1 MEDKTYAVIVK
12 YHNEPKERIEARLA
26 KDRKDLEYQL
36 NMDDE
41 VEWYDFDEKQFTESL
56 DQMREKALKMKEN
69 SNAFAIL
76 YGYRVKD
83 EEVELEPEEFAA
95 EEEYKDRIKQITNSF
110 TKLSDKD
117 PRGNRYGHEHNITF
131 YTIYPNKK
139 QVSESTAIN
148 NNWKV
153 KKSRIDTKKI
163 DSIINDLISSFP
175 IIGSKPATIFKR
187 HYKEKFV
194 RYDIWLGYAG
204 PGDAEA
210 VEQKLLPSFEYL
222 RDAVALYGWKAFF
235 EFSGYVGT
243 DFFIQIRMPY
253 ETLENV
259 APIVTESTTI
269 SSDKWN
275 IGSDKSKLS
284 DEEIALLDEL
294 AQKLESSSVNGY
306 KYVVQ
311 STYEDFGAGMQW
323 YTIVCYDKKGDSWQ
337 VLDTKEWLQLMN
349 TGDVDAVYSEIVSG
363 EYFQD
368 KIIKESLAEMNHRQL
383 MTYMDT
389 LD

>member
-1 MEDKTYAVIVK
+1 MTDRRLLANYKRSDFSPNKESIEENYSEQGILDESFNKTYQITVK
-12 YHNEPKERIEARLA
+12 YHNEPNAKIEARSA

-41 VEWYDFDEKQFTESL
+41 VEWYDFDEKQFNESL
-56 DQMREKALKMKEN
+56 DQMREKALKLKDN

-83 EEVELEPEEFAA
+83 KEVELEPEEFAT
-95 EEEYKDRIKQITNSF
+95 EEEYKDRIQQITNSF

-117 PRGNRYGHEHNITF
+117 PRGNRYGHEHNIEF

-139 QVSESTAIN
+139 LMA
-148 NNWKV
+148 
-153 KKSRIDTKKI
+153 
-163 DSIINDLISSFP
+163 
-175 IIGSKPATIFKR
+175 
-187 HYKEKFV
+187 
-194 RYDIWLGYAG
+194 
-204 PGDAEA
+204 
-210 VEQKLLPSFEYL
+210 
-222 RDAVALYGWKAFF
+222 
-235 EFSGYVGT
+235 
-243 DFFIQIRMPY
+243 
-253 ETLENV
+253 
-259 APIVTESTTI
+259 ESTTI

-275 IGSDKSKLS
+275 IGSDKSNLTS
-284 DEEIALLDEL
+284 GEIALLDEL

-311 STYEDFGAGMQW
+311 HTYEDFGAGMQW

-349 TGDVDAVYSEIVSG
+349 TGDIDAVYSEVVSG

-368 KIIKESLAEMNHRQL
+368 KLIESNLSEMNHRQL
-383 MTYMDT
+383 MSYMDN

>member
-1 MEDKTYAVIVK
+1 MSELYLDILNGFKEIAQMQGKSELESHI
-12 YHNEPKERIEARLA
+12 NELASSSNIE
-26 KDRKDLEYQL
+26 
-36 NMDDE
+36 
-41 VEWYDFDEKQFTESL
+41 VTESL

-83 EEVELEPEEFAA
+83 KEVELEPEEFAT
-95 EEEYKDRIKQITNSF
+95 EKDYRDRIKQITNSF

-117 PRGNRYGHEHNITF
+117 PRGNRYGKEHNITF
-131 YTIYPNKK
+131 YTVYPNKK
-139 QVSESTAIN
+139 QNVN
-148 NNWKV
+148 
-153 KKSRIDTKKI
+153 
-163 DSIINDLISSFP
+163 
-175 IIGSKPATIFKR
+175 
-187 HYKEKFV
+187 
-194 RYDIWLGYAG
+194 
-204 PGDAEA
+204 
-210 VEQKLLPSFEYL
+210 
-222 RDAVALYGWKAFF
+222 
-235 EFSGYVGT
+235 
-243 DFFIQIRMPY
+243 
-253 ETLENV
+253 EN
-259 APIVTESTTI
+259 AS
-269 SSDKWN
+269 KWN

-311 STYEDFGAGMQW
+311 HTYEDFGAGMQW

-349 TGDVDAVYSEIVSG
+349 TGDVDAVYNEIING

>member
-56 DQMREKALKMKEN
+56 DQMREKALKMKED
-69 SNAFAIL
+69 SNTFAIL

-83 EEVELEPEEFAA
+83 EEVELEPEEFAT
-95 EEEYKDRIKQITNSF
+95 EKEYKDRIQQITNSF

-131 YTIYPNKK
+131 YTVYPNKK
-139 QVSESTAIN
+139 QNVN
-148 NNWKV
+148 
-153 KKSRIDTKKI
+153 
-163 DSIINDLISSFP
+163 
-175 IIGSKPATIFKR
+175 
-187 HYKEKFV
+187 
-194 RYDIWLGYAG
+194 
-204 PGDAEA
+204 
-210 VEQKLLPSFEYL
+210 
-222 RDAVALYGWKAFF
+222 
-235 EFSGYVGT
+235 
-243 DFFIQIRMPY
+243 
-253 ETLENV
+253 EN
-259 APIVTESTTI
+259 AS
-269 SSDKWN
+269 KWN

-284 DEEIALLDEL
+284 NEEIALLDEL

-311 STYEDFGAGMQW
+311 HTYEDFGAGMQW
-323 YTIVCYDKKGDSWQ
+323 YTIVCYDRKGDSWQ

-349 TGDVDAVYSEIVSG
+349 TGDVDAVYSEVISG

-383 MTYMDT
+383 MTYMDI